1 MNLQIGIQWKFW
13 KKNSGVIRRSS
24 LLFLFL
30 AFSLYLKTQVPAPA
44 LICVNNDTLVWE
56 TPTVTCGSITG
67 YRIYGSQNDLT
78 NFQVIRTVDDPTRQT
93 FFHQEAGG
101 SLWYYYMETIAD
113 CPTQALLASDTLDN
127 RIPVISPLAYVSVV
141 GDAEVEIAWK
151 ASPSP
156 EVFAYIILKNTPS
169 GTQPI
174 DTVFGAT
181 SYRDRDEAIQ
191 REPVAYYVLAMDRC
205 GNTSLFDASHQTIFL
220 ESGEVSRCDQTIDL
234 KWTAYNNWSAGVA
247 RYEIWY
253 RENGLSPQL
262 AGSVAGNTLAYVFE
276 NANDQTEYCFSVRA
290 IENGSDATASSNEV
304 CLTTDIVQPNRLLI
318 AKNASYTAGG
328 SLELS
333 WIWNT
338 DAELK
343 SATVNRAAPG
353 GAMAAIFSFSPTPPL
368 DPELLFDDA
377 AAPGF
382 GEPVVYQIKTLDACD
397 EEATSNAVSSLFLE
411 GLSSADGQNGLTW
424 NTYTHDY
431 GSISNVQIIRTTASG
446 SQVVA
451 NLSGNATAY
460 ADIID
465 PNDPDLSSACYYLL
479 ATLVLDLPDI
489 GQETL
494 ELRSNTV
501 CLDQTPGIYIPNV
514 FAPGGTNNPE
524 FRPYLQ
530 FGDPQ
535 EYRLMVFD
543 RYGSLVFE
551 SRDPGAG
558 WNGTHKDK
566 ALTQGT
572 YVYVLQMKLSNGKEI
587 LREGSVLLL
596 R

>member
-1 MNLQIGIQWKFW
+1 ML
-13 KKNSGVIRRSS
+13 
-24 LLFLFL
+24 LFL
-30 AFSLYLKTQVPAPA
+30 AFSLYLKAQVPAPA

-56 TPTVTCGSITG
+56 TPTVTCGSVTG
-67 YRIYGSQNDLT
+67 YRIYGSQNDLA
-78 NFQVIRTVDDPTRQT
+78 NFRVIHIVDDPARQT

-101 SLWYYYMETIAD
+101 GLWYYYMETIAD
-113 CPTQALLASDTLDN
+113 CLTQALLASDTLDN

-141 GDAEVEIAWK
+141 GDTEVEIAWK

-174 DTVFGAT
+174 DTVFGTT

-191 REPVAYYVLAMDRC
+191 LEPVAYYVLAMDRC
-205 GNTSLFDASHQTIFL
+205 GNTSLFDAPHQTIFL

-234 KWTAYNNWSAGVA
+234 KWTAYNNWTAGVA

-253 RENGLSPQL
+253 RKNGLNPQL

-276 NANDQTEYCFSVRA
+276 NADDQTEYCFSVRA
-290 IENGSDATASSNEV
+290 IENGSETMASSNEV

-318 AKNASYTAGG
+318 AKNASYTEGG

-343 SATVNRAAPG
+343 SAAVNRAAAG
-353 GAMAAIFSFSPTPPL
+353 GANTEVFRFSPTSPL
-368 DPELLFDDA
+368 EPELLFDDA

-382 GEPVVYQIKTLDACD
+382 GGPVVYQIKTLDACD

-514 FAPGGTNNPE
+514 FAPSGTNNPE

-551 SRDPGAG
+551 SRDPEVG
-558 WNGTHKDK
+558 WRGTHKDQE
-566 ALTQGT
+566 LTQGT
-572 YVYVLQMKLSNGKEI
+572 YVYVLQMKLSNGKEL